1 MPGVLNLEGP
11 KSSLRTYNEVTGNGA
26 LGKAHDKIDN
36 SADELF
42 HHRDRLQLSGEGYET
57 RWRKFKNT
65 TKTFFKAGGDVG
77 SVVGTAVMV
86 PADLLIGRGSKPVAG
101 ESNPKFMDEGVL
113 GNGAMWTGALVS
125 GGAEFVGKGA
135 GVTVAA
141 VSMPARGVEESPK
154 QWLKDGSDTGGNL
167 VGKGTGHALGT
178 TFGVALDIARLPS
191 IAVKYTLR
199 GVFAVC
205 SGAIGLVAGSVR
217 AIVNR

>member
-1 MPGVLNLEGP
+1 MPGVFNLQGP
-11 KSSLRTYNEVTGNGA
+11 QTSATVYGDVTGNGA

-36 SADELF
+36 SAMELI
-42 HHRDRLQLSGEGYET
+42 HHRDKLQLTGEGYET

-65 TKTFFKAGGDVG
+65 TKTFFRAGGDVG

-86 PADLLIGRGSKPVAG
+86 PADLLIGRGSKAVPG
-101 ESNPKFMDEGVL
+101 QSRSTFMDEGVL
-113 GNGAMWTGALVS
+113 GNGAKWTGALVS

-141 VSMPARGVEESPK
+141 VSMPARGVEESPTE
-154 QWLKDGSDTGGNL
+154 WLKDGSDTGGSL
-167 VGKGTGHALGT
+167 VGKGTGHAMGT
-178 TFGVALDIARLPS
+178 TLGAAMDVARIPS

-199 GVFAVC
+199 GAFAVC
-205 SGAIGLVAGSVR
+205 SGTLGLIAGSIR